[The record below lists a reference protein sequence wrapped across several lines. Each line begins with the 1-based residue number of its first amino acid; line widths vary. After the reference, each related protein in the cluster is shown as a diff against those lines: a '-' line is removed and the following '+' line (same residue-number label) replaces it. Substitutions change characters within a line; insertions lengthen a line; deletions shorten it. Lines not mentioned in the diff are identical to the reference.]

1 VTLSN
6 TLIEFGLKLLRTTS
20 LQSLSTMGIPLLPF
34 MEFLV
39 YSTKQAENPGE
50 IGGQI
55 SEME

>member
-1 VTLSN
+1 
-6 TLIEFGLKLLRTTS
+6 
-20 LQSLSTMGIPLLPF
+20 MGIPLLPF